1 MPCLEWALELKFYL
15 ALSVNLF
22 PGNRICPFQIGTSAC
37 RNWRLLSISRWQ
49 SNSRQ
54 TIISVNDPPFWGCN
68 YPIARRPS
76 IFMNACLQTR
86 SRRWVTSRTSP
97 LSHLAARCTQFWKLG
112 CILRR
117 DKGAFIF
124 RCFARRER
132 HVTVLIGAA
141 IDLFTPKY
149 SNEAT
154 GATVSSFTLNL
165 FIVVFSQK
173 RVIWDE
179 FLRKYFIHF
188 CEKWSP
194 SPFWIIN
201 WMIIMTVCPW
211 ESRQKYV
218 ISCR

>member
-1 MPCLEWALELKFYL
+1 MPSLEWALELKFYL

-86 SRRWVTSRTSP
+86 SRRWVTTRTSP

-124 RCFARRER
+124 RCCARRER

-154 GATVSSFTLNL
+154 GATVSSFILNL
-165 FIVVFSQK
+165 FVVVFLKKGSSEMNSCENILFIFA
-173 RVIWDE
+173 RNDH
-179 FLRKYFIHF
+179 LRLS
-188 CEKWSP
+188 E
-194 SPFWIIN
+194 
-201 WMIIMTVCPW
+201 
-211 ESRQKYV
+211 
-218 ISCR
+218 